1 VSPRPAI
8 DHVRKPQILD
18 AAAEVIVERGLANT
32 RIVDVAKR
40 AGTSA
45 AAVLYWFETREQLLT
60 AALIADEEAFAE
72 RVGERL
78 DGAETATEKLVLLI
92 EATVAEPQIDLWIEL
107 WARSLHEPEAAQ
119 ERLRRD
125 RVWRSLFAE
134 VIDAGRAAGE
144 FDPVVDPDL
153 AALSI
158 TSFMDGLSVQM
169 TLRDPAL
176 TPELM
181 DVLLVEHAERT
192 VGASLRPD
200 LDAKPVSA

>member
-1 VSPRPAI
+1 MSPRPAI

-18 AAAEVIVERGLANT
+18 AAAEVIVERGLVNT
-32 RIVDVAKR
+32 RIADVAER

-45 AAVLYWFETREQLLT
+45 PAVLYWFETREQLLT
-60 AALIADEEAFAE
+60 AALIADEEAFAA

-78 DGAETATEKLVLLI
+78 DEAPGAAEKLMLLI
-92 EATVAEPQIDLWIEL
+92 EATVAEPRIDLWIEL
-107 WARSLHEPEAAQ
+107 WARSLHDPEAAR

-134 VIDAGRAAGE
+134 VIGAGRGAGE
-144 FDPVVDPDL
+144 FDPAVDPEL

-169 TLRDPAL
+169 TLRDPTL
-176 TPELM
+176 TPGLM
-181 DVLLVEHAERT
+181 DSLLVEHAERL
-192 VGASLRPD
+192 VGASLRPG
-200 LDAKPVSA
+200 LGAEAVGT